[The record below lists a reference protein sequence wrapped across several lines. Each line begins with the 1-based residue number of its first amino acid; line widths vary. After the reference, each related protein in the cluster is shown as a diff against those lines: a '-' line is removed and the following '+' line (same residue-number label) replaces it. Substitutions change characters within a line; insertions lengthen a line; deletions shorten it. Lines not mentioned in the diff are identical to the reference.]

1 MQLFAGLH
9 RRENLRSITSRAQL
23 LAAPPH
29 SLGPSTEFLRQQA
42 VLNTLSIP
50 LSLGTSPRPA
60 SDAPPSPVLTA
71 DADDCSSAVRALI
84 PLLPEQCFISMA
96 GGEQAYANTP
106 ASERQ
111 EANLRTVCA
120 FAGKSGDNARKLAS
134 LISKLQE
141 YRKLR
146 ALEGPAWPLL
156 PCILANFAVWLQVNS
171 PKEGA
176 TSVAPRCIS
185 IFSSASLKLG
195 LPVMCDSP
203 HLGAVPAHQASGDG
217 YTGFMPLDI
226 MHVIERLSSDGSIS
240 SALRFDSRVAY
251 TIWRG
256 SCRVQDWVR
265 VSPAEHSLAPTAAA
279 VFKISL
285 TKNGERNTL
294 FALSNDG
301 MSGTIAWTAD
311 FLRDLRDYGPS
322 PPLSTSD
329 YAQLNGTLLRGTNL
343 TARAFGPRMQ
353 RLIYFAAK
361 LAGYTLSDLKSL
373 HITAHSLHG
382 SFAAYAE
389 ALEWHPV
396 PQHRLGRWK
405 LPQTTTVRAAKSK
418 RGAGAVG
425 AKSIAAVYS
434 TAASCQMQLSLR
446 ARMMHV
452 LATIGPNFST
462 HGDMSCFIENE
473 LLRRRGMRGTAGHES
488 SDA

>member
-23 LAAPPH
+23 LAAPPQ

-50 LSLGTSPRPA
+50 LGVGANSQPA
-60 SDAPPSPVLTA
+60 PAAQPSPFHA
-71 DADDCSSAVRALI
+71 DSAADCSSAVRALI

-96 GGEQAYANTP
+96 GGQQAYASTP
-106 ASERQ
+106 AAERQ
-111 EANLRTVCA
+111 EANLRTVCS

-134 LISKLQE
+134 LISKLHE
-141 YRKLR
+141 YRTLR
-146 ALEGPAWPLL
+146 AIEGPAWPLL

-185 IFSSASLKLG
+185 LFSSASLKLG
-195 LPVMCDSP
+195 LPVLCDSP

-226 MHVIERLSSDGSIS
+226 MHVIERFASDGSVS
-240 SALRFDSRVAY
+240 SALRFDSRAAY

-265 VSPAEHSLAPTAAA
+265 VFPAEHSLAPAAAA

-301 MSGTIAWTAD
+301 LSGTIAWTAD

-329 YAQLNGTLLRGTNL
+329 YAQLNGKLLRGTNL

-353 RLIYFAAK
+353 RLICFAAK
-361 LAGYTLSDLKSL
+361 LAGYTLADLKSL

-405 LPQTTTVRAAKSK
+405 LPQTTTVRAAKSR

-462 HGDMSCFIENE
+462 RGDMSCFIDNE
-473 LLRRRGMRGTAGHES
+473 LLQRRGMRGPTGHES